1 MNLTEWTQAYIS
13 YLNSFRNNLISREVK
28 ENVFVCEY
36 KDKGKIIYVVHEN
49 LNEFDKKDIKE
60 NSVLVCLNT
69 KVNLNYLIENWN
81 NYIKF
86 RTLKIIFSNPNLNL
100 QWTILPYTHNRFS
113 DPKNLKNGLKSIFS
127 SVPSV

>member
-1 MNLTEWTQAYIS
+1 MNLTEWTSAYIS
-13 YLNSFRNNLISREVK
+13 YLNSFRNNLISKDVK
-28 ENVFVCEY
+28 ENSVLCEY
-36 KDKGKIIYVVHEN
+36 KDKGKIIYVVHDN

-69 KVNLNYLIENWN
+69 KVNLNYLIENWG

-113 DPKNLKNGLKSIFS
+113 DPDNLKNGLKSIFS
-127 SVPSV
+127 SIPSV